1 MSSRSC
7 SSGALVCDGVDGVA
21 EASSSALRERDRNGV
36 DGAVE
41 SVHCNAKHRGLVH
54 AHERREIPPDDLVA
68 TEQTWHTRHRKVTQL
83 HL

>member
-7 SSGALVCDGVDGVA
+7 SCDALVRDGVDGVA
-21 EASSSALRERDRNGV
+21 GSSSFALRDRDGNGV
-36 DGAVE
+36 NGVVE
-41 SVHCNAKHRGLVH
+41 SVHCKAKHRGLVH
-54 AHERREIPPDDLVA
+54 AHERREIPPGDLVA